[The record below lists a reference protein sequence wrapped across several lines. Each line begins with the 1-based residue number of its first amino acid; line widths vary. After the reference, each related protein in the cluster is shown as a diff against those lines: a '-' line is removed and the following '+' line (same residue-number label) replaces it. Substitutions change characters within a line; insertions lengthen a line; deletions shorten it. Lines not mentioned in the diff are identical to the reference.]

1 MARVR
6 VQIDRARVNQLFTE
20 ARNEASRNGA
30 MSASRKVKENITRK
44 DRIDTG
50 AMRNRVGARKGREG
64 WWMVQGGAPYT
75 SYQEFGTRAH
85 GPVRA
90 KYLRF
95 QPKGKNYFVFAK
107 WVRGV
112 KPGNFFRDAMRSL
125 RVSDFLP

>member
-6 VQIDRARVNQLFTE
+6 VEIDRARLEKLFTDS
-20 ARNEASRNGA
+20 RNEASRNGA
-30 MSASRKVKENITRK
+30 LSASRKVKENITAKGRV
-44 DRIDTG
+44 DTG

-90 KYLRF
+90 KYMRF
-95 QPKGKNYFVFAK
+95 KPKGSNTFVFAK

-125 RVSDFLP
+125 KVSDFLP